1 MTTNHENNVYSAGI
15 TDTIYGGAFADI
27 ASKLNDRHYSI
38 TVCKGAHSEPI
49 VSVTNT
55 FVPEIMPIIHVNA
68 RTMKDNDG
76 LWWVL
81 DLKFSFPDLWQ
92 EHGSDPTA
100 VSYMLSVWDA
110 ITHIATM
117 LNEIKIPYT
126 D

>member
-1 MTTNHENNVYSAGI
+1 MIANHENNVYSAGI

-27 ASKLNDRHYSI
+27 ASKLNDHNYSI

-49 VSVTNT
+49 VSVTNSST
-55 FVPEIMPIIHVNA
+55 PKIMPIIHVNT
-68 RTMKDNDG
+68 RTMKDSDG

-92 EHGSDPTA
+92 EYGSDPAT